1 MSTWCCWCLLARWS
15 YSLQFS
21 TQAGSSHS
29 HLTPASDLRASVFGR
44 SGLAEHGSVLFFLKC
59 CHLCVMD
66 FRFWMPFLNNGPRGT
81 IYSVQVKNKPE
92 NKNNEFAF
100 SALTLLVGRQEEHL
114 AYKNWVMSCWCGYL
128 SGPRCRLFAY
138 VQLMPLH
145 PKTPSFASFK
155 SRLVLPFW

>member
-1 MSTWCCWCLLARWS
+1 MNDFATFDMLPFIPRRRTKIANIITHRLNVNVMVLMFARTLV
-15 YSLQFS
+15 LQFS
-21 TQAGSSHS
+21 TLAGSSPS

-44 SGLAEHGSVLFFLKC
+44 SGLAEHGSILFFLKC

-114 AYKNWVMSCWCGYL
+114 AYKN
-128 SGPRCRLFAY
+128 
-138 VQLMPLH
+138 
-145 PKTPSFASFK
+145 
-155 SRLVLPFW
+155 